1 MKSVSLT
8 QVVRSHNAYRLA
20 SPVRSW
26 RELAALALTLSVG
39 LAAIAMV
46 LMALDPGAPAAWI
59 VTPIL
64 LGGSLPLFAAM
75 PGQFKV
81 LTRFE
86 ACHLIGTLDTTL
98 RQMGYVVADGGGDGR
113 SRSYQRRGR
122 LLLWRDSIIT
132 LQLQPHAISISGPM
146 PAMRR
151 LQRQLHA

>member
-8 QVVRSHNAYRLA
+8 QVVRSHQAYRLA

-39 LAAIAMV
+39 LTAIAMV

-59 VTPIL
+59 VTPVL

-86 ACHLIGTLDTTL
+86 ASHLIGTLDTTL
-98 RQMGYVVADGGGDGR
+98 REMGYKVADGGDGR
-113 SRSYQRRGR
+113 SRTYHRRAGLFR
-122 LLLWRDSIIT
+122 WKDSVVT

-151 LQRQLHA
+151 LQQRLDP

>member
-8 QVVRSHNAYRLA
+8 QVVRSHQAYRLA

-26 RELAALALTLSVG
+26 RELAALALTLSLG

-46 LMALDPGAPAAWI
+46 LMALDPGAPTAWI
-59 VTPIL
+59 VIPVL

-86 ACHLIGTLDTTL
+86 ASHLIGTLDTTL
-98 RQMGYVVADGGGDGR
+98 REMGYAVTDGGDGR
-113 SRSYQRRGR
+113 SRTYQRRGR
-122 LLLWRDSIIT
+122 LFHWKDSIIT

-151 LQRQLHA
+151 LQQQLNA

>member
-8 QVVRSHNAYRLA
+8 QVVRSHQAYRLA

-59 VTPIL
+59 VTPVL
-64 LGGSLPLFAAM
+64 LGGSLPLFAAI

-81 LTRFE
+81 RTRFE
-86 ACHLIGTLDTTL
+86 ASHLLGTLDTTL
-98 RQMGYVVADGGGDGR
+98 REMGYAVADGCDGR
-113 SRSYQRRGR
+113 SRTYQRRAR
-122 LLLWRDSIIT
+122 LFSWKDSVVT

-151 LQRQLHA
+151 LQQRLDA